1 MRKNYFLLSSVSVFS
16 CCELQSSAAG
26 VLSPLGPG
34 LSSMSREAPRPAQC
48 VRAGWISDYVLNKP
62 CDCRHVSQ
70 LQTQT
75 PLRHMSLTC
84 WTVLSTP
91 HLPARSAPSL
101 CCWSTPPPG
110 PSPVYYHASDLG
122 GWVVFAEQSVFME
135 AESRATDFPWTVRK
149 CGAVFPMLTG
159 IVSFIVSCTIET
171 LA

>member
-101 CCWSTPPPG
+101 CCWSKPIC
-110 PSPVYYHASDLG
+110 
-122 GWVVFAEQSVFME
+122 VVLLHRGRVPCTTTLRISGVESCLQ
-135 AESRATDFPWTVRK
+135 SRACLWRQKVEQQISPGQLGSVEPFSP
-149 CGAVFPMLTG
+149 C
-159 IVSFIVSCTIET
+159 
-171 LA
+171 